1 MWPLFLALT
10 ALVYGS
16 VAASELSREDLDIV
30 AGRRVNA
37 IDIEGNRI
45 TRDYVIYR
53 ELRTP
58 IGQPLNVETLRAD
71 LQRLDNLDI
80 FSSVRV
86 RAQERGDD
94 IDLALVV
101 RELPFAIPYLSSN
114 VTDEDG
120 WSFGPALKSVNML
133 GRDIFVAGYALFGG
147 KTTFLLDLDYP
158 WIAANHLSFH
168 LDLSRIKRLNELDG
182 FDEESVEIS
191 PSLGMYVGEHGRAA
205 AGISYLRFRS
215 DQAGH
220 TLTPDNADQL
230 LQIALRAGYDTRDNW
245 GDPHD
250 GWLNEFEVRRTGG
263 PLPGDGDFWTAH
275 IDLRRF
281 QPVGTAHTLV
291 AASLLSLQSGRVGI
305 DLPEYMDYHLGGS
318 NSLRG
323 YDIREVGTALAGK
336 NQWLGTL
343 EYRLPLLPKREYDL
357 FGMTSNIGLA
367 AALFADGGTA
377 WDGREPLGR
386 QRLRMGFGAGLRL
399 LAPAIDMMRM
409 DVGFDTE
416 GHWKIHIASF
426 SKMRAQRLRLR

>member
-1 MWPLFLALT
+1 MLPLFLALI
-10 ALVYGS
+10 ALVYSPG
-16 VAASELSREDLDIV
+16 AASQLGRDDLGSL
-30 AGRRVNA
+30 AGRTVNSIA
-37 IDIEGNRI
+37 IEGNRI
-45 TRDYVIYR
+45 TRAHVIHR
-53 ELRTP
+53 ELRTRS
-58 IGQPLNVETLRAD
+58 GQPLDAETLRAD

-86 RAQERGDD
+86 RVEERGEA
-94 IDLALVV
+94 IDLTLIV

-133 GRDIFVAGYALFGG
+133 GRDIFIAGYALFGG

-182 FDEESVEIS
+182 FDEESVELS
-191 PSLGMYVGEHGRAA
+191 PSLGMYVGEYGRAA

-215 DQAGH
+215 DRAGH
-220 TLTPDNADQL
+220 TLTPDDVDQF

-245 GDPHD
+245 GDPHA
-250 GWLNEFEVRRTGG
+250 GWLNELEVRRTGG

-281 QPVGTAHTLV
+281 QPIGATHTLV
-291 AASLLSLQSGRVGI
+291 AASLLSLQSGRVGRQ
-305 DLPEYMDYHLGGS
+305 LPEYMDYHLGGS

-323 YDIREVGTALAGK
+323 YDIRELGATLAGK

-343 EYRLPLLPKREYDL
+343 EYRVPLLPKREYDL
-357 FGMTSNIGLA
+357 FGMTSNMGLS

-377 WDGREPLGR
+377 WDRSEHLGH
-386 QRLRMGFGAGLRL
+386 QRLRLGFGAGLRV
-399 LAPAIDMMRM
+399 LAPAVDMMRM